1 MTPQEKKII
10 SLRKQLAKITAT
22 KQSDTNIVYEVRGLV
37 SKLGKQFTTLQKDY
51 KALVA
56 SHPAATN
63 EKFEAKSKKINTA
76 YNGILDALRPV
87 DQRVRE
93 GVRRDAEAR
102 QQHVRQERPVH
113 RPGIVAQRRDM
124 PPPVAPEGGF
134 RWRPGIYAPPPAA
147 QHQVVNALRAA
158 PRRWVPQAGVEVP
171 QPVGAGQ
178 AIAAMQAGQAR
189 ANAQAADRPMVHDN
203 FDEDFGEVV

>member
-158 PRRWVPQAGVEVP
+158 PRRWANAGVEVP
-171 QPVGAGQ
+171 QPVGAGVAIQ
-178 AIAAMQAGQAR
+178 ALQDVANRAAVEALE
-189 ANAQAADRPMVHDN
+189 RPMVHDN